1 MNLEERIQYRSSLP
15 KQSIFDF
22 SSSSDSEPELE
33 KHCKIL
39 EPGIEAS
46 SQVSSASGSPS
57 YRATQRSEIHSL
69 TPKLLSNLGYLNR
82 NVRPPFSRKNEII
95 PSSSTDSAKVDYSS
109 ILLSQQHKEQ
119 KKLENFKAMLQ
130 NP

>member
-1 MNLEERIQYRSSLP
+1 MNLEERIRYRNSLP
-15 KQSIFDF
+15 KHSIFNF
-22 SSSSDSEPELE
+22 SSSSDSEPELQ
-33 KHCKIL
+33 KHNKIS
-39 EPGIEAS
+39 EPAIELS
-46 SQVSSASGSPS
+46 SKVSSPSGSPS
-57 YRATQRSEIHSL
+57 YRATQRSEIQSL

-95 PSSSTDSAKVDYSS
+95 PSSSTESIKVDYSS